1 MYCIDDEL
9 DNLMDISIEIESNK
23 VMKADFIDPWTVT
36 LRDSTQ
42 SIEYNKQRDY
52 SYRSSIF
59 CLTNL
64 WTFVLLSEIIQIPN
78 HINQMKKDPS
88 LK

>member
-36 LRDSTQ
+36 LRVRNDPDRGQNWSEQVRGTQ
-42 SIEYNKQRDY
+42 SRTRAGVEQR
-52 SYRSSIF
+52 
-59 CLTNL
+59 
-64 WTFVLLSEIIQIPN
+64 
-78 HINQMKKDPS
+78 H
-88 LK
+88 